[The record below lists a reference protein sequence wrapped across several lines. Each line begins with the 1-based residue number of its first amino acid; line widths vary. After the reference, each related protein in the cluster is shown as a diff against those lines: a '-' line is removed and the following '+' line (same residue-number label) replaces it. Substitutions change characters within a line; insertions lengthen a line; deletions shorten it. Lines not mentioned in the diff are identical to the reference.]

1 MSIARF
7 DKKRDQCERGI
18 IDALERIGARV
29 WQQDRPADLL
39 VGYHGRLICLECKN
53 PGARPRKDQAEQ
65 REAIEAA
72 QRDGLPFYYVS
83 CPADALNAVA
93 GLHLPSWH

>member
-7 DKKRDQCERGI
+7 AKRR
-18 IDALERIGARV
+18 DAAEPEIVEALRKIGARV
-29 WQQDRPADLL
+29 WQQDRPVDLL
-39 VGYHGRLICLECKN
+39 VGFHGRLVGLEVKN

-65 REAIEAA
+65 RETIESA

-83 CPADALNAVA
+83 TIDDALNAVA
-93 GLHLPSWH
+93 GLHLASWH

>member
-7 DKKRDQCERGI
+7 AKKRDTCESSI
-18 IDALERIGARV
+18 IDALRRIGARV
-29 WQQDRPADLL
+29 WQQDKPTDLL
-39 VGYHGRLICLECKN
+39 VGYHGRLVALECKN

-65 REAIEAA
+65 RQVIEDA

-83 CPADALNAVA
+83 TPEDALNAVA
-93 GLHLPSWH
+93 GLHMPAWH